1 MFIMAL
7 LAIAIIA
14 KAAIIMFAERQYWK
28 DVADRFIKENVIVH
42 PTRGNIIS
50 ADGKLMASSLPEYK
64 IYMDFKAG
72 GETKDTMLMNHL
84 TEICEGLHQIFP
96 DKKCKRNFASTFL
109 KGRRQK
115 SRNYLLYPRTYFLH

>member
-1 MFIMAL
+1 MVPGQKNIILRYTLIVFIMAL

-50 ADGKLMASSLPEYK
+50 SDGKLIACQNIKSIWTSKLEV
-64 IYMDFKAG
+64 
-72 GETKDTMLMNHL
+72 
-84 TEICEGLHQIFP
+84 
-96 DKKCKRNFASTFL
+96 KRKT
-109 KGRRQK
+109 
-115 SRNYLLYPRTYFLH
+115 PC